1 MQVITGRRMTEFMNI
16 RSEETAA
23 APHPENMVPQV
34 VKGPRRKGGFST
46 LIEGLEF
53 AARTN
58 SGYVF
63 HAPRGKVERVL
74 SYAELADEAR
84 AMAGR
89 LKAAGLKRGDRIAV
103 VAETTPAF
111 MILFFGCQYAGML
124 PCSMPYPMHIG
135 GKDAYIERIAA
146 MMRAA
151 DAAAAVGPAELKDHL
166 QKAAERAGVSRV
178 IAHEELAALSPAAD
192 ALAPFSAD
200 EAAYIQYSSGSTS
213 APKGVLISQR
223 AICANTTGILRHG
236 LKIRNEDRAFSWLPL
251 YHDMGLVGFC
261 LAPMMGQVPVHYLP
275 TPAFARRPALW
286 LKLMS
291 QWRCTIAYAPSF
303 GYDLAARR
311 INGEAKTLDLS
322 AWRIAGIGGDMVR
335 ADVLE
340 FFAEK
345 LAVAGFRPEAFLP
358 SYGMAEMS
366 LAITFSDL
374 DSRFSTDT
382 VDRAMM
388 KLCHRAVP
396 ARSTDPHRART
407 FVVCGRPLPDHEVR
421 IVDAEGRPLPERHIG
436 HIWVKGPSMMD
447 GYYRNPEATAAVMR
461 PDGFMDTGDMGYL
474 LNGELVITGRA
485 KDLILYHGRNIWPQD
500 IEWAAEKVAPLR
512 SGDVCAFSVENED
525 GSERIVV
532 LAECR
537 LNDPADRADLKKRIS
552 AAVHQA
558 AGVECDVVLVPPHS
572 LAFTSSGKLARART
586 RALYLAGDIEPLPV
600 PTGTE
605 TMASAA
611 GA

>member
-1 MQVITGRRMTEFMNI
+1 MSS
-16 RSEETAA
+16 RSKETAKTSL
-23 APHPENMVPQV
+23 PEDIVPQAV
-34 VKGPRRKGGFST
+34 QGPRRWGGFST
-46 LIEGLEF
+46 LVEGLEF

-58 SGYVF
+58 SCYIF
-63 HAPRGKVERVL
+63 HAPRGKVEHVL
-74 SYAELADEAR
+74 SYAELAANAR

-103 VAETTPAF
+103 VAESTPEF

-151 DAAAAVGPAELKDHL
+151 DAAIAVGPTELKDHL
-166 QKAAERAGVSRV
+166 QQAAVHAGVSRV
-178 IAHEELAALSPAAD
+178 ITHEELSAFPSAEEAI
-192 ALAPFSAD
+192 APFSAD
-200 EAAYIQYSSGSTS
+200 ESAYIQYSSGSTS

-236 LKIRNEDRAFSWLPL
+236 LKIREDDRAFSWLPL

-275 TPAFARRPALW
+275 TPAFARRPAQW

-291 QWRCTIAYAPSF
+291 QWRCTIAYAPTF

-335 ADVLE
+335 ADILD

-345 LAVAGFRPEAFLP
+345 LAIAGFRPEAFLP

-366 LAITFSDL
+366 LAITFADL
-374 DSRFSTDT
+374 GSRFRTDT
-382 VDRAMM
+382 VDPAMM
-388 KLCHRAVP
+388 KLSHRAVP
-396 ARSTDPHRART
+396 ARKQDPHRART
-407 FVVCGRPLPDHEVR
+407 FVVCGRPLPEHEVR
-421 IVDAEGRPLPERHIG
+421 IVDAGGRPLPERHIG

-461 PDGFMDTGDMGYL
+461 TDGFMDTGDMGYFL
-474 LNGELVITGRA
+474 DGELVITGRA

-500 IEWAAEKVAPLR
+500 IEWAAEKVEPLR
-512 SGDVCAFSVENED
+512 SGDVCAFSVENDD

-537 LNDPADRADLKKRIS
+537 LNEPAARADLKKRIS

-586 RALYLAGDIEPLPV
+586 RALYLAGDIKPLPV
-600 PTGTE
+600 PAIQE
-605 TMASAA
+605 TMISAA